1 MSESYSHESVL
12 VRELVEVFGVLDDG
26 LFVDGTVG
34 GGGFAAAL
42 LGGAGEGLKLL
53 GLDVDPDAIQAAAT
67 RLRPF
72 GGRVTL
78 ARRNYTQ
85 IGEELRV
92 VGCDRAAGIVLDLG
106 ISSNLLDGERGFSF
120 RISGPLDMR
129 MDPDRNVTAGQVIA
143 DASDGE
149 LAELLRR
156 FGEVPGAGKVARGI
170 KRAQEN
176 GRMETTMDLAHVVR
190 SVLPRMG
197 TRAVATVFQAF
208 RIVVNGE
215 LDNLSEFLAV
225 APGLLRVGGRLGLI
239 SFHSLEDRMVKH
251 TFRKLAAGDEYVLGV
266 KKPITPA
273 KEEVDHNSRAR
284 SAKFRWI
291 ERVG

>member
-1 MSESYSHESVL
+1 MSSSYSHESVL
-12 VRELVEVFGVLDDG
+12 VRELVDVFGVLDEG

-120 RISGPLDMR
+120 RLSGPLDMR
-129 MDPDRNVTAGQVIA
+129 MDPDRPVTAAQVIEEASEA
-143 DASDGE
+143 D
-149 LAELLRR
+149 LAELLSR
-156 FGEVPGAGKVARGI
+156 FGEVRAAGKVARSI
-170 KRAQEN
+170 KAACGR
-176 GRMETTMDLAHVVR
+176 GRMESTLDLAHAVR

-197 TRAVATVFQAF
+197 SRAVAMVFQAL

-215 LDNLSEFLAV
+215 LDNLAEFLTV
-225 APGLLRVGGRLGLI
+225 APELLRPGGRLGVI

-251 TFRKLAAGDEYVLGV
+251 TFKGLASDGQFSLGV
-266 KKPITPA
+266 KKPVTPGPD
-273 KEEVDHNSRAR
+273 EINRNSRAR

-291 ERVG
+291 ERVA